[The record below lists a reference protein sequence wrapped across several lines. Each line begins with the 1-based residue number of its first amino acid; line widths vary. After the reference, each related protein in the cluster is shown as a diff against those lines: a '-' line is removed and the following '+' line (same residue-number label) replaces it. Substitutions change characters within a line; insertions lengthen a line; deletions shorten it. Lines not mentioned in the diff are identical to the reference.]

1 MAVPTSGAAEAE
13 VCAGAGDE
21 VAGHIGKSLVAVAGV
36 IAQQGEGLVHIHPET
51 LGELPLGLLDD
62 NPAAKGCL
70 ELLGD
75 GLPAAHV
82 PLVQQP
88 DGRDIGQCLADAQL
102 CRVEQARGR
111 PEQLQQSAAM
121 NTMNQ
126 AQRPAAVSISW
137 RLRSGL
143 RPRRSMCVP
152 VPVCHH
158 G

>member
-13 VCAGAGDE
+13 VCAGTGDE

-75 GLPAAHV
+75 VSLRRTFRSCNSPMVATSASAWPTRSSAGSNRP
-82 PLVQQP
+82 
-88 DGRDIGQCLADAQL
+88 GS
-102 CRVEQARGR
+102 ARNSSSS
-111 PEQLQQSAAM
+111 P
-121 NTMNQ
+121 
-126 AQRPAAVSISW
+126 
-137 RLRSGL
+137 
-143 RPRRSMCVP
+143 PR
-152 VPVCHH
+152 
-158 G
+158 